1 MFEQEMQMEKRQ
13 STIVPLLLIVGLIV
27 GIVGVTFYFLAEN
40 RKVLTAAEATPVIQR
55 SVENQLPVTVHFR
68 VGTISTDS
76 SEDPS
81 RPHYLL
87 LEKAGYLKIG
97 KPVKGNVAVSL
108 TPEGQAWL
116 DGITGVEHV
125 RKDGNDDYAVPLAHR
140 KFVQVGKITMQPPG
154 KAVVEYTW
162 NWEPTKA
169 GDLFDTEGPLVK
181 TFGTYERSTLI
192 ERYGANTYH
201 VGPNTVAVLLVRG
214 DKGWEVN
221 TKYY

>member
-27 GIVGVTFYFLAEN
+27 GIVGVAFYFLAQS

-55 SVENQLPVTVHFR
+55 SVENQPPATVHFR
-68 VGTISTDS
+68 VGTLSTDS

-81 RPHYLL
+81 KPHYRL
-87 LEKAGYLKIG
+87 LEKAGYIKIG
-97 KPVKGNVAVSL
+97 KAVKDKIVVSL
-108 TPEGQAWL
+108 TPEGQAFL
-116 DGITGVEHV
+116 DGIVGVEHV
-125 RKDGNDDYAVPLAHR
+125 RKDGNDNYTLPLAR
-140 KFVQVGKITMQPPG
+140 RQFIQVGKITMQPPG

-162 NWEPTKA
+162 KWEPTKA
-169 GDLFDTEGPLVK
+169 GDLFDAEGSLVK
-181 TFGTYERSTLI
+181 SFGTYERSTLI
-192 ERYGANTYH
+192 EKYGANTYH
-201 VGPNTVAVLLVRG
+201 AAPSTTAVLVVQS

>member
-13 STIVPLLLIVGLIV
+13 STIIPLLLIVGLIV
-27 GIVGVTFYFLAEN
+27 GVVGVAFYFLAQS

-55 SVENQLPVTVHFR
+55 SIENQLPTTVHFR
-68 VGTISTDS
+68 VGTLSTDS

-81 RPHYLL
+81 RPHYRL
-87 LEKAGYLKIG
+87 LEKAGYIKIG
-97 KPVKGNVAVSL
+97 KVVKGNVPVSL
-108 TPEGQAWL
+108 TPEGQAFL
-116 DGITGVEHV
+116 DSIVGVEHV
-125 RKDGNDDYAVPLAHR
+125 RKDGNDDYAVPLARR
-140 KFVQVGKITMQPPG
+140 KFIQVGKITMQPPG

-181 TFGTYERSTLI
+181 SFGTYERSTLI

-201 VGPNTVAVLLVRG
+201 GTPSTVAVLVVQG
-214 DKGWEVN
+214 DKGWEVS
-221 TKYY
+221 TRY